1 MLKVITI
8 VAVFQIAISFNQW
21 KLIKPSEFCDH
32 ALGFSC
38 TALSTSFADSGSDQP
53 LSDEISKKR
62 WSRKPISESSKTIDD
77 IWAGFSIETSHSEL
91 LWDAIHTARE
101 KADQRANIRPVNPI
115 DEQTRY
121 EAYSRLRQRMFE
133 LVRAENCDSR
143 RGWIRAFERWQYL
156 SKNHEWSDE
165 GARSL
170 ETLAS
175 LDPLLPSLPLNNPA
189 EVNLFEDLQKLD
201 GMSFDAAKRV
211 SRKIQDDSSK
221 LSSAL
226 YKRMTLRI
234 QKAVTNPAARGID
247 NNRDGQSSSNETN
260 RESGDIR
267 SVNIVSNQYN
277 GDLRVSLQ
285 GDASVESYSK
295 RFRVFSIS
303 ASHAEKLRLL
313 WNHKKGR
320 LDPKQPGLKDS
331 IGTSVNF
338 EGISRVS
345 NPEFDDDLFCLLARY
360 SVLEGYGWQAAIA
373 QPVLAA
379 LNKNFGVTVECFSSP
394 LNNYLPTYCSF
405 FPDTD
410 AAFGSVGSF
419 FDFQPS
425 EGSFEA
431 NPPFVASLMVL
442 MVTRMD
448 ALLTDATGPMSFAV
462 VVPAWCEDA
471 HWPRLL
477 NSNFNKGY
485 FIVAATEHSY
495 CDGRQHGSSIDER
508 YRPAPFD
515 TAVFF
520 LQNEEGAKKWPL
532 TSRSKAELIEAFAAA
547 KTTQRSSED
556 RDTYIPKFKRQ
567 KEA

>member
-1 MLKVITI
+1 MR
-8 VAVFQIAISFNQW
+8 
-21 KLIKPSEFCDH
+21 
-32 ALGFSC
+32 
-38 TALSTSFADSGSDQP
+38 TSINS
-53 LSDEISKKR
+53 
-62 WSRKPISESSKTIDD
+62 
-77 IWAGFSIETSHSEL
+77 
-91 LWDAIHTARE
+91 
-101 KADQRANIRPVNPI
+101 
-115 DEQTRY
+115 
-121 EAYSRLRQRMFE
+121 
-133 LVRAENCDSR
+133 
-143 RGWIRAFERWQYL
+143 
-156 SKNHEWSDE
+156 
-165 GARSL
+165 
-170 ETLAS
+170 
-175 LDPLLPSLPLNNPA
+175 
-189 EVNLFEDLQKLD
+189 
-201 GMSFDAAKRV
+201 
-211 SRKIQDDSSK
+211 
-221 LSSAL
+221 
-226 YKRMTLRI
+226 
-234 QKAVTNPAARGID
+234 
-247 NNRDGQSSSNETN
+247 
-260 RESGDIR
+260 
-267 SVNIVSNQYN
+267 
-277 GDLRVSLQ
+277 
-285 GDASVESYSK
+285 
-295 RFRVFSIS
+295 
-303 ASHAEKLRLL
+303 
-313 WNHKKGR
+313 
-320 LDPKQPGLKDS
+320 
-331 IGTSVNF
+331 
-338 EGISRVS
+338 EGILRVS
-345 NPEFDDDLFCLLARY
+345 NPQFDDDMFCLLARY

-419 FDFQPS
+419 FDFQPF

-442 MVTRMD
+442 MVSRMD
-448 ALLTDATGPMSFAV
+448 VLLTTATGPMSFAV

-547 KTTQRSSED
+547 RTTQESSEV